1 MKTLASSYDLKLFM
15 CSNNKQQRDTAVLW
29 WSRQEH
35 AFVQHQKVGAG
46 DCCSLAVSF
55 RRRCIHPV
63 TAAASSLQT
72 NFESE
77 EIETINSGADHPKTI
92 HVRFKLH
99 KECEFGQQFLIVGDD
114 PIIGLWDPSEGVPL
128 NWSDGHL
135 WTAEMDIPSGKMM
148 KYKFILKGDTGI
160 ISWQTGPDRILE
172 TWDTDKT
179 IIVFE
184 DWDNPELQH
193 IFEEDDLNDET
204 LIYSELLI
212 LDEELNN
219 HGERTFEPMV
229 AENITEESR
238 EQDLSF
244 VSGAVITGITDQTKE
259 EVVYGNGSNLLSSKD
274 EGVHVLVPGLIQMA
288 EEEMEETK
296 LKPVVENNSVESTTA
311 EFDEI
316 ETKNSYSSDIAACP
330 SELTTTIITQKED
343 EEEKEEA
350 EQEEDETS
358 ELMIKDDEK
367 GRFCER
373 EHMEEDNVLESAMQW
388 GRQTLQKFLANFGFS
403 MTL

>member
-1 MKTLASSYDLKLFM
+1 MKTFVSSYDLKLFM

-29 WSRQEH
+29 WSRQIPRTRQEH
-35 AFVQHQKVGAG
+35 AFIEHHKGVG
-46 DCCSLAVSF
+46 DCCSLAVSC

-63 TAAASSLQT
+63 TAAAASLQT

-184 DWDNPELQH
+184 DWDNPELQR
-193 IFEEDDLNDET
+193 IFEEDDLNDES

-219 HGERTFEPMV
+219 HGEMAFEPMV

-244 VSGAVITGITDQTKE
+244 ISGGVIMGITDQTEE

-274 EGVHVLVPGLIQMA
+274 EGCHVLVPGLIQMA
-288 EEEMEETK
+288 EEEMEETV
-296 LKPVVENNSVESTTA
+296 LKQVVENNSVESTAA

-316 ETKNSYSSDIAACP
+316 EVKLISLMV
-330 SELTTTIITQKED
+330 SE
-343 EEEKEEA
+343 
-350 EQEEDETS
+350 
-358 ELMIKDDEK
+358 M
-367 GRFCER
+367 
-373 EHMEEDNVLESAMQW
+373 MQ
-388 GRQTLQKFLANFGFS
+388 F
-403 MTL
+403 

>member
-1 MKTLASSYDLKLFM
+1 MKSLACSYDLKLFM

-29 WSRQEH
+29 WSRQIPPSTRQEH
-35 AFVQHQKVGAG
+35 AFVEHQKGGAG

-296 LKPVVENNSVESTTA
+296 LKQVVENNSVESTTA

-316 ETKNSYSSDIAACP
+316 EVK
-330 SELTTTIITQKED
+330 LIT
-343 EEEKEEA
+343 
-350 EQEEDETS
+350 
-358 ELMIKDDEK
+358 LMVPE
-367 GRFCER
+367 
-373 EHMEEDNVLESAMQW
+373 MM
-388 GRQTLQKFLANFGFS
+388 
-403 MTL
+403 